1 MFTGALFTTAKT
13 WKQPTRP
20 STEECIKKMWYID
33 TMEYD
38 SAVKN
43 EMMSFAATWMDLDII
58 PGEVGQKGKY
68 HTLSLM
74 CGVRYNTNQH
84 IYGTKTDSQKEKRL
98 VVAKEERWGM
108 DWECGVSRC
117 KLVYTAWIRSK
128 LFLLAQGCSL
138 NTPNEP

>member
-1 MFTGALFTTAKT
+1 
-13 WKQPTRP
+13 
-20 STEECIKKMWYID
+20 
-33 TMEYD
+33 
-38 SAVKN
+38 
-43 EMMSFAATWMDLDII
+43 
-58 PGEVGQKGKY
+58 
-68 HTLSLM
+68 M